1 MTENEK
7 YLFDLQG
14 YIAVKNALDRSQI
27 TELNRILDEH
37 IAAES
42 EDNMSTQ
49 RFGGLLD
56 WGQPFLDLIDH
67 GPVVPY
73 LELMLGGKFRLDHV
87 YLDVIRAGTS
97 PIGANLHG
105 GAAPFNPSMYY
116 RCENGRFY
124 NGLTVV
130 AYNLADVG
138 PDDGG
143 FGCVP
148 GSHKSNF
155 VFPADWRDMDQG
167 LQPIVERVTGP
178 AGTAVIFT
186 EALTHGALP
195 WTGAGERRT
204 VFFKFSPHPVS
215 WAAGYFD
222 AGEYEGLS
230 ERQRDMLEAP
240 NARYTSRSSGARVA
254 GNRRG

>member
-56 WGQPFLDLIDH
+56 WGQPFLDLIDN

-124 NGLTVV
+124 N
-130 AYNLADVG
+130 VG
-138 PDDGG
+138 
-143 FGCVP
+143 
-148 GSHKSNF
+148 
-155 VFPADWRDMDQG
+155 
-167 LQPIVERVTGP
+167 TG
-178 AGTAVIFT
+178 
-186 EALTHGALP
+186 
-195 WTGAGERRT
+195 RRT
-204 VFFKFSPHPVS
+204 SLKDLAECLCQLTGCDRSIQYAPRSDATLVRNRIGSPKRATEELGFSS
-215 WAAGYFD
+215 
-222 AGEYEGLS
+222 EISLEGG
-230 ERQRDMLEAP
+230 LESLIEW
-240 NARYTSRSSGARVA
+240 RREHRSGHTV
-254 GNRRG
+254 G

>member
-14 YIAVKNALDRSQI
+14 YIAVENALDAGQI
-27 TELNRILDEH
+27 ERLNTLLEEH
-37 IAAES
+37 IAADCEA
-42 EDNMSTQ
+42 DMRTH

-56 WGQPFLDLIDH
+56 WGPPFIDLIDNAPIVPYLDLI
-67 GPVVPY
+67 
-73 LELMLGGKFRLDHV
+73 LGEKFRLDHV
-87 YLDVIRAGTS
+87 YLDIIRSGTS
-97 PIGANLHG
+97 PIGATLHG
-105 GAAPFNPSMYY
+105 GGSPFNPSQYY
-116 RCENGRFY
+116 HYEDGRFY

-138 PDDGG
+138 PEDGG

-155 VFPADWRDMDQG
+155 RFPGEWRNMDEG
-167 LQPIVERVTGP
+167 LQPIVQRVTGP

-204 VFFKFSPHPVS
+204 VFFKYSPHPVS

-222 AGEYEGLS
+222 ADQYEGLS
-230 ERQRDMLEAP
+230 QRQRDILEAP
-240 NARYTSRSSGARVA
+240 NARYQ
-254 GNRRG
+254 NRRR